1 MASCARPP
9 SSTPKHQPK
18 IARSPKWGCS
28 QSLSAARTEQA
39 RITPLMTETMLKTV
53 LALAGMPKIC
63 RALSMPI
70 TAAAS
75 ETKRMNGK
83 EQLRHA
89 HGQLEFARHIFEAA
103 ADRDRR
109 PAARK

>member
-1 MASCARPP
+1 M
-9 SSTPKHQPK
+9 STPTHQPK
-18 IARSPKWGCS
+18 MAGSPKWIWL
-28 QSLSAARTEQA
+28 QSKGPWAGRLKRTA
-39 RITPLMTETMLKTV
+39 KTAPLMIETMLKMV

-83 EQLRHA
+83 SNRVICTVRSNLP
-89 HGQLEFARHIFEAA
+89 GQFSKPPLMR
-103 ADRDRR
+103 
-109 PAARK
+109 

>member
-1 MASCARPP
+1 
-9 SSTPKHQPK
+9 
-18 IARSPKWGCS
+18 
-28 QSLSAARTEQA
+28 
-39 RITPLMTETMLKTV
+39 MLKTV

-83 EQLRHA
+83 SKCVIRTVRSNFP
-89 HGQLEFARHIFEAA
+89 GTCFEAA
-103 ADRDRR
+103 ADQVDDLRG
-109 PAARK
+109 RK